1 VFNFGLH
8 DTNDEAAD
16 EEARD
21 EFVPASEYV
30 HSPLFVSICPS
41 LLIYI
46 VDERECERQ
55 STTVCE
61 FALTN
66 ASVYL
71 HSPLFVNSI
80 ERQCEHRS
88 FDGAMPTR

>member
-1 VFNFGLH
+1 MYLHSSLLLRYGLQCGALWLGTSLSGAVAPNYSAVVFNFGLH

-55 STTVCE
+55 STTVC
-61 FALTN
+61 
-66 ASVYL
+66 
-71 HSPLFVNSI
+71 
-80 ERQCEHRS
+80 
-88 FDGAMPTR
+88 